1 MYPYANEACCAAT
14 QCFLSYLCARA
25 HTHTPLCANHFVC
38 VRGLPEHKN
47 IQMWCDFVC
56 ESSPIQAKNA
66 DVQGLFCARELSHT
80 HKISHQLS
88 NYVGG
93 WLPQCPS
100 EPQTQTKSAR
110 HPFFLR
116 ERALRCK
123 TKCHIGKLR
132 TQCHISIC
140 VCVGEPPLIKKNTTS
155 VFCACERALIRRQ
168 EICVGISSVWKTP
181 EHTAGL
187 IIEA

>member
-1 MYPYANEACCAAT
+1 MR
-14 QCFLSYLCARA
+14 AR
-25 HTHTPLCANHFVC
+25 THTPLCANHFVC

-140 VCVGEPPLIKKNTTS
+140 VCVGEPPLIKKTPRPYFVRVRELS
-155 VFCACERALIRRQ
+155 YAGKKYVLVFLPCGKHLNILL
-168 EICVGISSVWKTP
+168 V
-181 EHTAGL
+181 
-187 IIEA
+187 